1 MKIGVVGAG
10 AFGTALAVSLA
21 ANGPVWLWGRA
32 GMEAV
37 ATSRTTPRLPGI
49 TLPEAVHIT
58 GDINGLAGC
67 DVLLLAM
74 PMQALADT
82 LPTLS
87 GLRARYAVA
96 CCKGIDR
103 TRLTGPAEI
112 IASAWPH
119 VTPAVLSGP
128 SFAADIARGLPT
140 ALSLGCA
147 DEAAGSK
154 LQDALSTPTLR
165 LYRTTDVTGVELG
178 GALKNVIAIACGCAM
193 GAGLGESARAAL
205 MTRGFAEMQRFAAH
219 VGAQPETLQGLS
231 GFGDLALTCTSAQSR
246 NYTYGLALGAGT
258 TPAHATVEGR
268 ATAQALHTRA
278 AAEGLDLPITAVTAA
293 IVTGQITVKDAM
305 SRLLSRR
312 LKEE

>member
-1 MKIGVVGAG
+1 MKVGVIGAG

-21 ANGPVWLWGRA
+21 AKGPVWLWGRA
-32 GMEAV
+32 GM
-37 ATSRTTPRLPGI
+37 ATIAASRTTPRLPGV
-49 TLPEAVHIT
+49 TLSDAVHIT
-58 GDINGLAGC
+58 GDINDLSDC

-82 LPTLS
+82 LPKLTGLS
-87 GLRARYAVA
+87 ARYAVA

-112 IASAWPH
+112 IANAWPH
-119 VTPAVLSGP
+119 VIPAVLSGP

-147 DEAAGSK
+147 DVATGTQ

-165 LYRTTDVTGVELG
+165 LYRTTDVIGVELG

-193 GAGLGESARAAL
+193 GAGLGESARAAV
-205 MTRGFAEMQRFAAH
+205 MTRGFAEMQRFATHA
-219 VGAQPETLQGLS
+219 GAQPETLQGLS

-246 NYTYGLALGAGT
+246 NYAYGLALGAGT
-258 TPAHATVEGR
+258 MPANATVEGR
-268 ATAQALHTRA
+268 ATAQALNARA
-278 AAEGLDLPITAVTAA
+278 QAEGLDMPITAATAA
-293 IVTGQITVKDAM
+293 IVSGQITVQEAM

>member
-37 ATSRTTPRLPGI
+37 AASRTTPRLPGI

-103 TRLTGPAEI
+103 TRLTGPAER
-112 IASAWPH
+112 
-119 VTPAVLSGP
+119 
-128 SFAADIARGLPT
+128 D
-140 ALSLGCA
+140 
-147 DEAAGSK
+147 
-154 LQDALSTPTLR
+154 
-165 LYRTTDVTGVELG
+165 
-178 GALKNVIAIACGCAM
+178 
-193 GAGLGESARAAL
+193 GAGDAVE
-205 MTRGFAEMQRFAAH
+205 RGIGPCR
-219 VGAQPETLQGLS
+219 
-231 GFGDLALTCTSAQSR
+231 
-246 NYTYGLALGAGT
+246 
-258 TPAHATVEGR
+258 
-268 ATAQALHTRA
+268 
-278 AAEGLDLPITAVTAA
+278 
-293 IVTGQITVKDAM
+293 
-305 SRLLSRR
+305 
-312 LKEE
+312 